1 MPLEIE
7 RKFLVKGRPWEGVAE
22 GVAMRQGYLARSEAS
37 VVRVRVGGG
46 KAWLTIKGPTQG
58 LSRLEFEYEIPVEEA
73 NSLLALCGDGIV
85 EKSRYRIEERGAVF
99 ELDVFEGRNSGLVVA
114 EIELRDE
121 EEAFF
126 RPDWL
131 GEEVSHDSRYRN
143 SELSTCPYSSWVS

>member
-7 RKFLVKGRPWEGVAE
+7 RKFLVKGRPWEGGAE
-22 GVAMRQGYLARSEAS
+22 GVAMRQGYLARGEAS

-46 KAWLTIKGPTQG
+46 SAWLTIKGPTQG

-121 EEAFF
+121 DEAFF

-143 SELSTCPYSSWVS
+143 SELSTCPYSSWAS